1 MRTIKPYLTE
11 ELLKHCK
18 NDRSKVAATDAYPVC
33 SYREL
38 LRTAARLA
46 YCNKDYLLFYRG
58 QNKDYRNSSGK
69 STFYPSIYRGTSSAS
84 ELQNKFD
91 LLENAG
97 KELVKLFKSKQ
108 INGYKDVKNRKLI
121 RWSILQHYEVC
132 GTPLL
137 DFTQSLR
144 VACSFAM
151 MDSADTAEKYA
162 YVYMFGF
169 PYLTNRISINSEHD
183 LINIRLLS
191 ICPPDALRPYSQ
203 EGYLAG
209 TDEITCEYDRK
220 DTLDFN
226 NRLIAKFRIPT
237 SDDFW
242 EGSGVHKIGREFLYP
257 ENDPIQEICSLLI
270 PSYLGGSGK
279 LNPASLGLFLQYW
292 QRLEHY
298 LTTNAGIVA
307 RSEQVISPAQA
318 IRILK
323 GADKLPSN
331 GVKIEILRRIRNTI
345 VHRTPKH
352 LTENDLAIHI
362 GELKSILQ
370 ELNIPA
376 AD

>member
-132 GTPLL
+132 GT
-137 DFTQSLR
+137 R
-144 VACSFAM
+144 C
-151 MDSADTAEKYA
+151 
-162 YVYMFGF
+162 
-169 PYLTNRISINSEHD
+169 
-183 LINIRLLS
+183 
-191 ICPPDALRPYSQ
+191 
-203 EGYLAG
+203 
-209 TDEITCEYDRK
+209 
-220 DTLDFN
+220 
-226 NRLIAKFRIPT
+226 
-237 SDDFW
+237 W
-242 EGSGVHKIGREFLYP
+242 
-257 ENDPIQEICSLLI
+257 
-270 PSYLGGSGK
+270 
-279 LNPASLGLFLQYW
+279 
-292 QRLEHY
+292 
-298 LTTNAGIVA
+298 
-307 RSEQVISPAQA
+307 ISPSRCAWPA
-318 IRILK
+318 
-323 GADKLPSN
+323 PS
-331 GVKIEILRRIRNTI
+331 
-345 VHRTPKH
+345 P
-352 LTENDLAIHI
+352 
-362 GELKSILQ
+362 
-370 ELNIPA
+370 
-376 AD
+376 